1 MSKSNKQIFQEFIEK
16 VINPQNFELVHEYLA
31 EDCVFHTAPYVGL
44 GFMIDDTS
52 GEKVYIQEIAPN
64 SPAAAHLQ
72 EGDEIVR
79 GSDDSGVFET
89 YEQLK
94 TSIWGQGKIGTPI
107 TLTIR
112 RDDKDFD
119 VTITRDRIESFD
131 TILSDTL
138 EFWKHYMENTWP
150 DQKSEITLLVEE
162 DDLVSYY
169 MLVSG
174 TNVDYNQPAIWAESG
189 IVRFKDGKI
198 TYWWSVED
206 TLSQW
211 KQLGYRISEP
221 VKEAV

>member
-1 MSKSNKQIFQEFIEK
+1 
-16 VINPQNFELVHEYLA
+16 
-31 EDCVFHTAPYVGL
+31 
-44 GFMIDDTS
+44 MIDDTS